1 MSPPPAPRARLALV
15 AVAAT
20 GGGAL
25 AAALLGRAGSPALVA
40 AVEVSAGRAATGLD
54 GIAAWLPLGYAF
66 GAGMVTAVN
75 PCGFAL
81 LPTYLGLY
89 LGDAEATGGRGGTA
103 ARLRRALGIS
113 AALTASFVGLFGVA
127 ALLVGVAATALA
139 GALPWLGL
147 AVGGG
152 LLLAGGRVLAGV
164 SLSTSHGGRLAGTL
178 GGAAR
183 VVGYRGYLAYGL
195 AYGLASLGCTLPI
208 FLAVAGTALT
218 AAGLGGAV
226 GQLLL
231 YALGMGSVLTTLTL
245 AAALVK
251 VAPFAGM
258 RRALRYVEPASAVLL
273 LLAGA
278 YIIYYWLTAGGLLG

>member
-1 MSPPPAPRARLALV
+1 VLV
-15 AVAAT
+15 T
-20 GGGAL
+20 
-25 AAALLGRAGSPALVA
+25 

-54 GIAAWLPLGYAF
+54 GVAAWLPFGYAF
-66 GAGMVTAVN
+66 GAGMVAAVN

-89 LGDAEATGGRGGTA
+89 LGDAEVAGGRGGTA
-103 ARLRRALGIS
+103 VRLRRALGIS

-152 LLLAGGRVLAGV
+152 LVLAGGRLLAGV
-164 SLSTSHGGRLAGTL
+164 SLSTSYGGRLAGTL

-183 VVGYRGYLAYGL
+183 VAGYRGYLAYGL

-208 FLAVAGTALT
+208 FLAVLGTALT
-218 AAGLGGAV
+218 AADLWGAI
-226 GQLLL
+226 GQVLL
-231 YALGMGSVLTTLTL
+231 YALGMGSVLTALTL

-258 RRALRYVEPASAVLL
+258 RRSLRYVEPASAVLL